1 MQPSGRPAGPDPH
14 DRRPT
19 IIAVAVALVIAAVV
33 LTVVFVLD
41 RGSGGT
47 GAGRPPLSAAADL
60 SGQTYVVGGKD
71 ISEEQSILCE
81 ITVAALREA
90 RATVTGRCELGG
102 TDATRRAL
110 LDGGIDLYWEYTGTA
125 WQVFL
130 GQSQKILDPGRLHEA
145 VRQRDLQ
152 QNDVVWTARAD
163 VDDTYAFA
171 TAGDPATGTQLT
183 TLSAMAAHVRS
194 GAPGDVCVEREY
206 ATRPDGLGNMTRA
219 YGFTIPPDR
228 LRVLDGGDIYQAT
241 ARGECLFGEVYST
254 DGRIPG
260 LGLRVLTDDKAFH
273 TIYNP
278 APTLRRSTY
287 ERAPQVA
294 RVLDPIARALDQP
307 TMVALNGQ
315 VSGQGREPRAVA
327 RAWLA
332 EEGFVPAVD

>member
-19 IIAVAVALVIAAVV
+19 VVAVSVALVIAAAA
-33 LTVVFVLD
+33 LAAVFVLD
-41 RGSGGT
+41 PGSGG
-47 GAGRPPLSAAADL
+47 AGSAHPPLSAATDL
-60 SGQTYVVGGKD
+60 SGQSYVVGGKD

-81 ITVAALREA
+81 ITAAALREA
-90 RATVTGRCELGG
+90 RATVTRRCEIGG
-102 TDATRRAL
+102 TDATRQAL
-110 LDGGIDLYWEYTGTA
+110 LDGGIDIYWEYTGTA

-130 GQSQKILDPGRLHEA
+130 GQTAKIPDPGRLYEE
-145 VRQRDLQ
+145 VRQRDLRE
-152 QNDVVWTARAD
+152 NDVVWTARAD

-171 TAGDPATGTQLT
+171 TAGEAGAGITS
-183 TLSAMAAHVRS
+183 LSAMAAHIRS

-206 ATRPDGLGNMTRA
+206 ATRPDGLGNMARA
-219 YGFTIPPDR
+219 YGVTIPPDR

-260 LGLRVLTDDKAFH
+260 LGLRVLADDKGFH
-273 TIYNP
+273 TTYNP

-294 RVLDPIARALDQP
+294 RVLDPVAGALDQP

-315 VSGQGREPRAVA
+315 VSGQGRDPRAVA
-327 RAWLA
+327 LDWLA
-332 EEGFVPAVD
+332 AQGFVPAPR